1 MEVLRSFWAEV
12 VRVWNTG
19 VFGADLGE
27 VFLGLLILTA
37 FVFGRGAFTRLI
49 VGSLKRLTARTSTDV
64 DDMFL
69 AAIEKPLRFVFVVVG
84 LSVAVHVA
92 GIDGREQV
100 WVGMA
105 LRSLIAFTIFWA
117 VYNIVGPLSFL
128 INRLLIRIQATA
140 TAREAL
146 RSFFLRLLRIV
157 IIALGIAAVLQEW
170 GFNVAAV
177 LGGLGLVGMAVAL
190 AAKDIV
196 SNLFSGMM
204 IFLNRIFETGNWIK
218 TPSVEGVVEHV
229 GLMTTQVRQ
238 FDKALVTVSNSQL
251 TGEPITNYARM
262 TNRRIYWKIG
272 LEYRTTQDQLR
283 RVVAGI
289 RDYIQS
295 NEAFETDPKKVSTFV
310 VVDAFAG
317 SSIDIM
323 LYCFTK
329 TTNWGEWLAI
339 KEALALEIKAIVEG
353 NGAGFAFPST
363 SLYVEQLPLG
373 EAEAFP
379 AAAAGLSA
387 AAEQQ
392 AAGD

>member
-1 MEVLRSFWAEV
+1 MEVLSSFWADV

-19 VFGADLGE
+19 VFGADLGA
-27 VFLGLLILTA
+27 VFLGLVILTA

-49 VGSLKRLTARTSTDV
+49 VGSLRRLAQRTSTDV

-69 AAIEKPLRFVFVVVG
+69 AAVEKPLRFVFIVIG
-84 LSVAVHVA
+84 LSVAVQVA
-92 GIDGREQV
+92 GLDGQRLA
-100 WVGMA
+100 WIGML

-117 VYNIVGPLSFL
+117 VYNVVGPLSFV
-128 INRLLIRIQATA
+128 INRLLMRIQATA

-157 IIALGIAAVLQEW
+157 IIALGAAAVLQEW

-229 GLMTTQVRQ
+229 GLMTTQIRQ
-238 FDKALVTVSNSQL
+238 FDKALVTVANRQL
-251 TGEPITNYARM
+251 TEEPITNYARM

-272 LEYRTTQDQLR
+272 LEYRTTQEQLR
-283 RVVAGI
+283 QVVAGI
-289 RDYIQS
+289 RDYVQS

-317 SSIDIM
+317 SSIDVM

-339 KEALALEIKAIVEG
+339 KEALALEIKEIVES

-379 AAAAGLSA
+379 AAAPGLSRA
-387 AAEQQ
+387 PEQQ
-392 AAGD
+392 ASGD

>member
-1 MEVLRSFWAEV
+1 MEYLSSFWAEV

-19 VFGADLGE
+19 VFGADLGA
-27 VFLGLLILTA
+27 VFLGLLILA
-37 FVFGRGAFTRLI
+37 IFVFGRGAFTRLI
-49 VGSLKRLTARTSTDV
+49 VGSLRRLTQRTSTDV

-69 AAIEKPLRFVFVVVG
+69 AAVEKPLRFVFVVIG
-84 LSVAVHVA
+84 LSVAVQVA
-92 GIDGREQV
+92 GIDGREQA
-100 WVGMA
+100 WVGML

-117 VYNIVGPLSFL
+117 VYNIVEPLSFL
-128 INRLLIRIQATA
+128 INRLLMRLHATGQ
-140 TAREAL
+140 AREAL

-196 SNLFSGMM
+196 SNLFSGLM

-218 TPSVEGVVEHV
+218 TPGVEGVVEHV
-229 GLMTTQVRQ
+229 GLMTTQIRQ
-238 FDKALVTVSNSQL
+238 FDKALVTVANSQL
-251 TGEPITNYARM
+251 TNEPITNYARM

-272 LEYRTTQDQLR
+272 LEYRTTQEQLR
-283 RVVAGI
+283 KVVAGI
-289 RDYIQS
+289 RDYIHD
-295 NEAFETDPKKVSTFV
+295 NDAFETDPNKVSTFV

-339 KEALALEIKAIVEG
+339 KEALALEIKEIVES

-363 SLYVEQLPLG
+363 SLYIEQLPLG

-379 AAAAGLSA
+379 AVAAGLSKVP
-387 AAEQQ
+387 EQQ
-392 AAGD
+392 ASGD

>member
-1 MEVLRSFWAEV
+1 MEVLSSFWADV

-19 VFGADLGE
+19 VFGADLGA

-49 VGSLKRLTARTSTDV
+49 VGSLKRLAERTSSDL
-64 DDMFL
+64 DDMFV
-69 AAIEKPLRFVFVVVG
+69 ASVEKPLRFVFVVIG
-84 LSVAVHVA
+84 LSVAVNVA
-92 GIDGREQV
+92 GLDGQRLV
-100 WVGMA
+100 WVGML

-117 VYNIVGPLSFL
+117 VYNVVEPLSVVV
-128 INRLLIRIQATA
+128 NRLLAHLHTTA
-140 TAREAL
+140 SAREAL

-218 TPSVEGVVEHV
+218 TPSVEGVVENV
-229 GLMTTQVRQ
+229 GLMTTQIRQ
-238 FDKALVTVSNSQL
+238 FDKALVTVANRHL
-251 TGEPITNYARM
+251 TEEPITNYARM

-272 LEYRTTQDQLR
+272 LEYRTTQEQLR
-283 RVVAGI
+283 KIVAGI
-289 RDYIQS
+289 RDYVQN
-295 NEAFETDPKKVSTFV
+295 NEAFETDPNKVSTFV

-317 SSIDIM
+317 SSIDVM

-329 TTNWGEWLAI
+329 TTKWGEWLGI
-339 KEALALEIKAIVEG
+339 KEALALEIKEIVEG

-373 EAEAFP
+373 QAEAFP
-379 AAAAGLSA
+379 AAAPGLA
-387 AAEQQ
+387 KAPERQ
-392 AAGD
+392 ASGD

>member
-1 MEVLRSFWAEV
+1 MEFLSSFWAEV

-19 VFGADLGE
+19 VFGADLGA
-27 VFLGLLILTA
+27 VFLGLLVLTA
-37 FVFGRGAFTRLI
+37 FVFGRSAFTRLI
-49 VGSLKRLTARTSTDV
+49 IGFLKRLAQRTSTDV
-64 DDMFL
+64 DDLFL
-69 AAIEKPLRFVFVVVG
+69 AAIEKPLRFVFVVIG
-84 LSVAVHVA
+84 LSVALQVA
-92 GIDGREQV
+92 GIDGERQA
-100 WVGMA
+100 WIGMA

-128 INRLLIRIQATA
+128 INRLLMRIQATD

-196 SNLFSGMM
+196 ANLFAGMM

-229 GLMTTQVRQ
+229 GLMTTQIRQ

-251 TGEPITNYARM
+251 TTEPITNYARM

-272 LEYRTTQDQLR
+272 LEYRTTQEQLR
-283 RVVAGI
+283 KVVAGI
-289 RDYIQS
+289 RDYVQS

-339 KEALALEIKAIVEG
+339 KEALALEIKEIVEG
-353 NGAGFAFPST
+353 SGAGFAFPST

-373 EAEAFP
+373 KAEAFP
-379 AAAAGLSA
+379 AAAAGLSP
-387 AAEQQ
+387 AAEQH
-392 AAGD
+392 ATGD